1 VEVVFRCRLFY
12 LLKTYND
19 YSYQLARFCM
29 VVQSQRFSIF
39 KLNLQWKHKN
49 RISRTKGG
57 KKTRKTCKKTVNHSD

>member
-1 VEVVFRCRLFY
+1 
-12 LLKTYND
+12 
-19 YSYQLARFCM
+19 M

-57 KKTRKTCKKTVNHSD
+57 KKHGRPAKNSEPQ